1 MFYLAAFPQFITGA
15 NQSVTSSFL
24 LVFLHSAINAVWF
37 GAMVLL
43 VSQLATLTRKGAFQ
57 RWLKG
62 VTGVVFIWFGIKP
75 GTSYRIT
82 P

>member
-15 NQSVTSSFL
+15 DQSVTSSFL

-43 VSQLATLTRKGAFQ
+43 VSQLATLTRKGAFK

-62 VTGVVFIWFGIKP
+62 VTGVVFIWFGIKLA
-75 GTSYRIT
+75 SYRIS

>member
-1 MFYLAAFPQFITGA
+1 
-15 NQSVTSSFL
+15 
-24 LVFLHSAINAVWF
+24 AINAVWF

-62 VTGVVFIWFGIKP
+62 VTGVVFIWFGIKLA
-75 GTSYRIT
+75 SYRIS